1 MRWLLLF
8 FLLVPPA
15 AARAEF
21 ASLDE
26 LVRAY
31 DAESCKAC
39 HPTIYEEWTSSY
51 HARSGLNSLGVL
63 REFIE
68 AVERDWQREFR
79 KEDLMRCMD
88 CHAPQLKDASESL
101 VREVARLVVAATDD
115 KDAAGKEAARKS
127 LARLNVNCVSCHNLK
142 AAVEKNLQGA
152 PQPGVYYGPTGKPS
166 PAHGTA
172 RSSAITS
179 SPFCGQCHSLYTAAD
194 RETAFCTSLY
204 ESYQDHYRANGGLE
218 SCQDCHMR
226 AKGRG
231 HRMPGRHDLDA
242 VRDGITL
249 EASAVGIRLHPG
261 RWVPAAVVSISLGN
275 RAGHRIPDG

>member
-68 AVERDWQREFR
+68 AVERDW
-79 KEDLMRCMD
+79 
-88 CHAPQLKDASESL
+88 
-101 VREVARLVVAATDD
+101 
-115 KDAAGKEAARKS
+115 
-127 LARLNVNCVSCHNLK
+127 
-142 AAVEKNLQGA
+142 
-152 PQPGVYYGPTGKPS
+152 
-166 PAHGTA
+166 
-172 RSSAITS
+172 
-179 SPFCGQCHSLYTAAD
+179 
-194 RETAFCTSLY
+194 
-204 ESYQDHYRANGGLE
+204 
-218 SCQDCHMR
+218 
-226 AKGRG
+226 
-231 HRMPGRHDLDA
+231 
-242 VRDGITL
+242 
-249 EASAVGIRLHPG
+249 
-261 RWVPAAVVSISLGN
+261 
-275 RAGHRIPDG
+275 

>member
-1 MRWLLLF
+1 MQWLLLLS
-8 FLLVPPA
+8 LLVLPA

-21 ASLDE
+21 TSLDE
-26 LVRAY
+26 LVRAS
-31 DAESCKAC
+31 DAETCKAC
-39 HPTIYEEWTSSY
+39 HPSVYEEWASSY
-51 HARSGLNSLGVL
+51 HALSGVNSLGVL

-68 AVERDWQREFR
+68 AVERDWHREFG

-101 VREVARLVVAATDD
+101 VREVARLVVVAIDGQDEASQ
-115 KDAAGKEAARKS
+115 EAARKS
-127 LARLNVNCVSCHNLK
+127 LARLNVNCVGCHNLK
-142 AAVEKNLQGA
+142 AAVEKNLHGA
-152 PQPGVYYGPTGKPS
+152 PQPGVFYGPTGKSS

-172 RSSAITS
+172 RSSALTS

-194 RETAFCTSLY
+194 REIAFCTSLY

-226 AKGRG
+226 SKERG

-242 VRDGITL
+242 VRDGISL

-261 RWVPAAVVSISLGN
+261 RWVPAAVVSVSLGN